1 MQTLLQMTQSDC
13 SDLASRNST
22 PESKSFIPRKAAAS
36 SPSPIHAEMKAATV
50 ASRRAA
56 AAPSPSPSTLTTLS
70 PSSSP
75 ETIDPFAVDR
85 HGQLNMSD
93 IYASFS
99 EVGDGEGEVEGEEGE
114 GEGDGE
120 GDGEGAK
127 VVSNSFSLDLIYAA
141 NGNDPEALDIS
152 DVNIMKTVS
161 KPASPAKPSPSK
173 TAAASPSFSF
183 ASSLPRQQQQQQQ
196 QQQGSDD
203 SADLDD
209 PFPDLPPPQLPPN
222 HSGSG
227 RDDLDFPEVGKPRKL
242 SLGAGGIKSTAPGT
256 AAARRATIASNF
268 DRMSNDIATKFAGV
282 KVVAQHPAKK
292 YKTYMP
298 YMGSIASAVGLKKEG
313 SVAST
318 SASTSGSKKK

>member
-36 SPSPIHAEMKAATV
+36 SPSPTHAEMKAATL

-75 ETIDPFAVDR
+75 ETSDTFAVDR

-99 EVGDGEGEVEGEEGE
+99 EVGDGEGEEGG
-114 GEGDGE
+114 GE

-173 TAAASPSFSF
+173 AAAASPSFSF
-183 ASSLPRQQQQQQQ
+183 ASSLPRQQQQQ

-222 HSGSG
+222 NSGSG
-227 RDDLDFPEVGKPRKL
+227 SDDLDFPEVGKPRKL

-298 YMGSIASAVGLKKEG
+298 YMGSIASAVGLKKDG
-313 SVAST
+313 GVTST
-318 SASTSGSKKK
+318 SASTAATSGSKKK

>member
-36 SPSPIHAEMKAATV
+36 SPSPIHAEMKAATL
-50 ASRRAA
+50 ASRRA

-75 ETIDPFAVDR
+75 ETSDPFAVDR

-114 GEGDGE
+114 GDGE
-120 GDGEGAK
+120 GEGAK

-173 TAAASPSFSF
+173 AAASAS
-183 ASSLPRQQQQQQQ
+183 SSLPQQQQQQ

-222 HSGSG
+222 NSGSG
-227 RDDLDFPEVGKPRKL
+227 SDDLDFPEVGKPRKL

-318 SASTSGSKKK
+318 STSASKKK

>member
-1 MQTLLQMTQSDC
+1 MTQSDC

-36 SPSPIHAEMKAATV
+36 SPSPIHAEMKAATL
-50 ASRRAA
+50 ASRRA

-75 ETIDPFAVDR
+75 ETSDPFAVDR

-99 EVGDGEGEVEGEEGE
+99 EVGDGEGEGEVEGEE
-114 GEGDGE
+114 GE

-173 TAAASPSFSF
+173 AAAASS
-183 ASSLPRQQQQQQQ
+183 SSLPRQQ

-222 HSGSG
+222 NSGSG
-227 RDDLDFPEVGKPRKL
+227 SDDLDFPEVGKPRKL

-318 SASTSGSKKK
+318 STAATSGSKKK